1 MYLQT
6 SIFLTFT
13 ATVLADVYTLSSTIP
28 WAPKTPSSV
37 DQSVIYNST
46 YYLSDRTNQGIHVI
60 SLTSN
65 TQKTFISGFLTTTV
79 NGSITPSTS
88 GPNGITILPNRNELY
103 TGDGDGTV
111 KVIDL
116 FTNKI
121 VANITTGSKKRADE
135 FSYDPTTGTVIVTNP
150 NESPNPF
157 VTVINATTRAVLG
170 KIVFTGASG
179 LEQPRFN
186 TAAKTFYVSVP
197 GIPGAESGAV
207 VTIDV
212 SKFTTSKI
220 IPTPECENAG
230 IVFGANNSLFIA
242 CSAAQLATYSFSAS
256 YIIDATTGA
265 LLHNITGLNGVDQVA
280 YSSKTGWF
288 YASAYQYV
296 EKGAPGPFIAIV
308 AQNGTIIQKVPT
320 DNSTAHAVAVD
331 DTTGSFVV
339 PVKAKGVLVY
349 SLGGSGSASSTA
361 SGTGGAAPASTT
373 ASGAPPG
380 RIINSLV
387 LGTVLAASALFA
399 WAIL

>member
-6 SIFLTFT
+6 SIFLAFT
-13 ATVLADVYTLSSTIP
+13 ATALADVYTLSSTIP
-28 WAPKTPSSV
+28 WAPQTPSSV
-37 DQSVIYNST
+37 DQSLIYNST
-46 YYLSDRTNQGIHVI
+46 YYLADRSNRGIHVI

-65 TQKTFISGFLTTTV
+65 TQTTLISGFLTTTV
-79 NGSITPSTS
+79 NGSISSATS
-88 GPNGITILPNRNELY
+88 GPDGIIILPNRNELY
-103 TGDGDGTV
+103 AGDGDGTV

-135 FSYDPTTGTVIVTNP
+135 FAYDPTTGTVIVTNP

-157 VTVINATTRAVLG
+157 VTVINASTRAVLG
-170 KIVFTGASG
+170 KVVFTGASG

-186 TAAKTFYVSVP
+186 TATKTFYVSVP
-197 GIPGAESGAV
+197 DIPGAEGGAV

-212 SKFTTSKI
+212 SKFTMSKI

-230 IVFGANNSLFIA
+230 IVFGANNSLFVS
-242 CSAAQLATYSFSAS
+242 CSATQLTTYGFSAS

-296 EKGAPGPFIAIV
+296 EKGAPSPFIAV
-308 AQNGTIIQKVPT
+308 LAQNGTIIQKIPT

-361 SGTGGAAPASTT
+361 SSTGRAASASAT
-373 ASGAPPG
+373 ASGAQTE
-380 RIINSLV
+380 RVVSSLV
-387 LGTVLAASALFA
+387 LGGVLVASALFA
-399 WAIL
+399 WAI